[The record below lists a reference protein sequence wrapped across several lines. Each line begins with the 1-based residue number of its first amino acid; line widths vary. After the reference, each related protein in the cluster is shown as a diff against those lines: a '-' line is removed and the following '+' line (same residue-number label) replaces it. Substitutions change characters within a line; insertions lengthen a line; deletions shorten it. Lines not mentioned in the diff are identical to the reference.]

1 MEGSFVGITL
11 FAIAGLFSASFYS
24 PLKFVKS
31 WSWEV
36 MWIFYA
42 VMACLVA
49 PILIAT
55 ITIPSCWSAIGQ
67 TEFHTLAWTF
77 VYGAM
82 WGVGGLTFGL
92 SMRYLGI
99 GLGTAVALGFCSL
112 VGALWDPVKNGTLLE
127 IASTKSGML
136 VLVGIFICALGIAIN
151 GVAGILKEN
160 DSVSANAEGGS
171 SNSDF
176 SLVKGFAV
184 AIFAGFMS
192 ACMNVSLIEGAPIAE
207 AAKNLA
213 IEGGADPK
221 FADLFQNN
229 ATLVV
234 TLMGGF
240 LTNVLWCLYLSLK
253 TGTIKDLKTA
263 GAFKGIVYL
272 ILCTLGGFL
281 WFGQFFFFGMGK
293 TKIAP
298 DYAFASWPIL
308 MAFIIIFAGII
319 GLFLGE
325 WKGSKPVTKAVLWLG
340 ILVLA
345 SSTFVMA
352 G

>member
-1 MEGSFVGITL
+1 MDNSLIGIAL

-24 PLKFVKS
+24 PLKFVKN
-31 WSWEV
+31 WRWEV

-55 ITIPSCWSAIGQ
+55 LTIPTCWAAIGQ

-77 VYGAM
+77 LYGAM

-160 DSVSANAEGGS
+160 DSSDNTS
-171 SNSDF
+171 SNPDF
-176 SLVKGFAV
+176 NLVKGFAV

-192 ACMNVSLIEGAPIAE
+192 ACMNVSLIEGAPIAS
-207 AAKNLA
+207 AAKDLA
-213 IEGGADPK
+213 IAGGADAAL
-221 FADLFQNN
+221 ADLFQNN

-234 TLMGGF
+234 TLLGGF
-240 LTNVLWCLYLSLK
+240 LTNFIWCFYLSLK
-253 TGTIKDLKTA
+253 TGSIKDIKTA
-263 GAFKGIVYL
+263 GAFSGVIYL

-281 WFGQFFFFGMGK
+281 WFSQFFFFGMGK

-319 GLFLGE
+319 GLLLGE
-325 WKGSKPVTKAVLWLG
+325 WKGSKAVTKAVLWLG